1 MKFKINVKV
10 GDFAPTSQTMTNKGL
25 LCKDAVFAIAPQI
38 REYAPIELGLKRWK
52 GRMVRLYTPDDKLF
66 SDEVINNLEGGDF
79 VLGHPSGNVVTPK
92 NWRKHSIGVASNVRR
107 DGNRLVGDLLVK
119 DEAAIKDIQ
128 SKRKVELSLGY
139 ELFAD
144 VKSGKTDDG
153 ESYDMVITKMIG
165 DHVALVKTG
174 RGGREVRIGDKQFE
188 DKPMRKIKLAN
199 GMTFEV
205 EGENLDAFEQGI
217 NAQNDEYLALKNKAD
232 GEITIG
238 EKTFKSSDTVAIQA
252 AFDAVNE
259 QWVAAEAKAKDLE
272 ENSVKPADVER
283 LAVERSN
290 VVNDAKSLKADIDP
304 TGKTV
309 EQIKNEAVEAHAGDS
324 AVKAILA
331 GIAIGDAAPDK
342 VSTAFDVL
350 VATKP
355 ASTVT
360 TTKVNANTGDSSAAA
375 DALKNLG
382 NHGQVNASANAL
394 ISQAKSEMYK

>member
-10 GDFAPTSQTMTNKGL
+10 GDFAPTSQTMTDKGL

-52 GRMVRLYTPDDKLF
+52 GRMVRMYTPDDKLF
-66 SDEVINNLEGGDF
+66 SDDVINNLEGADF
-79 VLGHPSGNVVTPK
+79 VEGHPAGNVVTPK

-107 DGNRLVGDLLVK
+107 DGNRLIGDLLVK
-119 DEAAIKDIQ
+119 DEAAINTIQ
-128 SKRKVELSLGY
+128 SKKKVELSLGY

-144 VKSGKTDDG
+144 VKSGKTDEG
-153 ESYDMVITKMIG
+153 EDYDMVITKMVG

-174 RGGREVRIGDKQFE
+174 RGGRQVRIGDKQFE

-217 NAQNDEYLALKNKAD
+217 NAQNEEYEKLKSQAD

-238 EKTFKSSDTVAIQA
+238 DKTFKVSDAVAIQA
-252 AFDAVNE
+252 AFDAINE
-259 QWVAAEAKAKDLE
+259 QKTAAETKAKELE
-272 ENSVKPADVER
+272 ENSIKPDDIER
-283 LAVERSN
+283 LATERSN
-290 VVNDAKSLKADIDP
+290 VVNDAKALKADIDP
-304 TGKTV
+304 AGKTID
-309 EQIKNEAVEAHAGDS
+309 EIKNEAVEAHAGDS

-355 ASTVT
+355 ATT

-382 NHGQVNASANAL
+382 NQAQANLSANAL
-394 ISQAKSEMYK
+394 IAQAKSEMYK